1 MTQEPTWDHDEIVW
15 ALLDAGESLP
25 PSVRASILAGGRAVV
40 PALIDVLLERTP
52 GFPEASGED
61 FAPIHAVDLL
71 ADLKAPEGIDPML
84 TVLCTTDWDTIVHDR
99 ILVRLPEFGAAAL
112 EPLLRLLDKKR
123 RGTVHDDLLA
133 ILGDLKIRDERIFDL
148 LVKQLRK
155 DPASGAMNLGGYGDP
170 AALPL
175 LNAAFDEFRPRRWHG
190 LLERNRPLVELKDAI
205 ELLGGCLNAEQAA
218 KFQHLVDEHE
228 AITGKP
234 VRSEP
239 PTEAELMA
247 MVERVKVEATRSK
260 PGRNAPA
267 GAAAVGSTRSVT
279 CGRMRSG
286 RSKGRRRAFPRRNR
300 SRSSAGCGRT
310 ERDRANPD
318 GWSPCGRS

>member
-1 MTQEPTWDHDEIVW
+1 MTQEPTWDHDEVVW
-15 ALLDAGESLP
+15 ALLDAGERLP
-25 PSVRASILAGGRAVV
+25 PGVRTSILAGGEAVV
-40 PALIDVLLERTP
+40 PALVDVLLERTP

-112 EPLLRLLDKKR
+112 EPVLRFLDKKR
-123 RGTVHDDLLA
+123 RGSLHDDLFA
-133 ILGDLKIRDERIFDL
+133 ILADLKIRDERIFDL
-148 LVKQLRK
+148 LVEQLWK

-175 LNAAFDEFRPRRWHG
+175 LSAVFDRFRPKRGHG
-190 LLERNRPLVELKDAI
+190 LFEKNRLLVELKDAI

-218 KFQHLVDEHE
+218 KFQTLVDEHE
-228 AITGKP
+228 AITGEP

-239 PTEAELMA
+239 PTKAELMA
-247 MVERVKVEATRSK
+247 MVERVKAESARAK
-260 PGRNAPA
+260 RGRNDPCW
-267 GAAAVGSTRSVT
+267 
-279 CGRMRSG
+279 CGSG
-286 RSKGRRRAFPRRNR
+286 RKYKKCHLR
-300 SRSSAGCGRT
+300 
-310 ERDRANPD
+310 EDEDRA
-318 GWSPCGRS
+318 